1 MAVDVGTRGRNGA
14 APILAPPI
22 SEADREL
29 LAPWIKRKDLARQ
42 DRKRYEQ
49 QWAINQFFAAGIQWL
64 SMEQATG
71 RIAEDPNARDKRGRP
86 LDVVDV
92 LSQYNGT
99 VIGKLAQGDMRPE
112 LLSLYDNDAQ
122 ADLYTEQLNAAVG
135 FAWDEETKADRRFLA
150 ILRTL
155 VELGTAGVRC
165 RVDRVSGKLLAP
177 EWPHAN
183 GQPLLGDGEAQQ
195 HMEQM
200 YTAGLPVDLRP
211 LREAKIALEKLSPWN
226 ILPPPGI
233 EDADEFPWELIV
245 RPVHIPELKMIYGER
260 AAGVTA
266 DKIEDMGML
275 AYSVQRT
282 TASQAQ
288 QPAVVS
294 GLKEHALTY
303 TGYLRPNNE
312 YPDGQTVVFTHDG
325 HLLDQV
331 EQLPYTLT
339 PWGPRSGITYFRWG
353 ILEGRFWG
361 RSFMEPGI
369 GPQKVRNKRS
379 SQIDLTIDSG
389 QNKIFVEEG
398 SIDTAKL
405 KGVPN
410 EIVKVKPGAMMPK
423 SDGGI
428 QPGAWMQADLELQDT
443 NIQKALGIYGVG
455 LGENP
460 QAVTTYGQLALL
472 NENESTKFGPIAQD
486 FKLGV
491 CDVVRDM
498 VEAMKQWPA
507 DKQVL
512 IAGDENKIRA
522 LAFDAKKAIPAAF
535 LVRPASGAALPRSEG
550 AELQKVTDI
559 MNQAVATGIAVGPFA
574 ADWMAWFVQSLN
586 EGKAEEIPKVG
597 LGVEQHRKA
606 ALENVVMVHTGQVL
620 PVAPEDDAQIH
631 VTEHDEEIVRLQET
645 LAQGDQQADHIIQAI
660 EQHKQLHLEQAQKN
674 AGQGPTPPPMGPG
687 PPGQPPPPSP
697 GAAPSGGLPSSTPG
711 GNALAAA

>member
-1 MAVDVGTRGRNGA
+1 MAINVATRDRNGA
-14 APILAPPI
+14 APIVAPPI
-22 SEADREL
+22 SETDREL
-29 LAPWIKRKDLARQ
+29 LVPWIRRRDQART
-42 DRKRYEQ
+42 DRRRYEHA
-49 QWAINQFFAAGIQWL
+49 WSVSQFFAAGIQWL
-64 SMEQATG
+64 ASEQATG
-71 RIAEDPNARDKRGRP
+71 RIMEDPNARDKRGRP

-92 LSQYNGT
+92 LSQYCGT

-135 FAWDEETKADRRFLA
+135 FAWDEECKADKRFLA

-155 VELGTAGVRC
+155 VELGTAGIRC
-165 RVDRVSGKLLAP
+165 RVDRVSGKLIAP

-195 HMEQM
+195 HMDQM
-200 YTAGLPVDLRP
+200 YTAGLPVDMRP
-211 LREAKIALEKLSPWN
+211 LREAKLALEKLSPWN

-233 EDADEFPWELIV
+233 EDPGEWPWELIV
-245 RPVHIPELKMIYGER
+245 RPVHIPELKMVYGSK
-260 AAGVTA
+260 ASGVTA
-266 DKIEDMGML
+266 DRIEDMGML
-275 AYSVQRT
+275 AYSVQRYNL
-282 TASQAQ
+282 SNSGMQ

-303 TGYLRPNNE
+303 TGYRRPDNE
-312 YPDGQTVVFTHDG
+312 YPSGETVVFTHDG
-325 HLLDQV
+325 HLLDRV
-331 EQLPYTLT
+331 EALPYTQS

-369 GPQKVRNKRS
+369 GPQKIRNKRS

-398 SIDTAKL
+398 SIDTSKL

-410 EIVKVKPGAMMPK
+410 EIVKVKPGATMPK

-486 FKLGV
+486 FKLNV

-498 VEAMKQWPA
+498 IEAMKQWPA
-507 DKQVL
+507 DKQIL
-512 IAGDENKIRA
+512 IAGDENKLRA
-522 LAFDAKKAIPAAF
+522 LAFNAKAAIPAAY
-535 LVRPASGAALPRSEG
+535 LVRPTKQGLPRSEG

-559 MNQAVATGIAVGPFA
+559 MNQAVATGAAVQQPA
-574 ADWMAWFVQSLN
+574 EWLAWYVQSLN
-586 EGKAEEIPKVG
+586 EGKAEEIPNTG
-597 LGVEQHRKA
+597 LGVEQRRKA

-645 LAQGDQQADHIIQAI
+645 AAQGDQVAGHLIQVI
-660 EQHKQLHLEQAQKN
+660 EQHKQLHLEQAQQN
-674 AGQGPTPPPMGPG
+674 AGRVQSSLPPQGPAPG
-687 PPGQPPPPSP
+687 PPGSPAPMPP
-697 GAAPSGGLPSSTPG
+697 GASPAGGLPASTPG
-711 GNALAAA
+711 QNSL

>member
-14 APILAPPI
+14 APVTAPPI

-29 LAPWIKRKDLARQ
+29 LAPWIRRRDLARA

-49 QWAINQFFAAGIQWL
+49 TWAVNQFFAAGIQWL
-64 SMEQATG
+64 SLEQATG

-112 LLSLYDNDAQ
+112 LLSMYDNDAQ
-122 ADLYTEQLNAAVG
+122 ADMYAEQLNAAVG
-135 FAWDEETKADRRFLA
+135 FAWDEECKADRRFLA

-155 VELGTAGVRC
+155 VELGTAGIRC

-200 YTAGLPVDLRP
+200 YTAGMPVDLRP
-211 LREAKIALEKLSPWN
+211 LREAKLALEKLSPWN

-233 EDADEFPWELIV
+233 EDSDEWPWELIV
-245 RPVHIPELKMIYGER
+245 RPVHIPELKMVYGDK

-266 DKIEDMGML
+266 DRIEDMGML

-282 TASQAQ
+282 SSQAA
-288 QPAVVS
+288 QPAVVT
-294 GLKEHALTY
+294 GLKEHALVY
-303 TGYLRPNNE
+303 TGYLKPNNE
-312 YPDGQTVVFTHDG
+312 YPDGQTVVYTHDG

-331 EQLPYTLT
+331 ESLPYTQS

-361 RSFMEPGI
+361 RAFMEPGV
-369 GPQKVRNKRS
+369 GPQKIRNKRS

-389 QNKIFVEEG
+389 QNKIFIEEG
-398 SIDTAKL
+398 SIDTSKL

-410 EIVKVKPGAMMPK
+410 EIVKVKPGATMPK

-486 FKLGV
+486 FKLNV

-498 VEAMKQWPA
+498 IEAMKQWPA
-507 DKQVL
+507 DKQIL
-512 IAGDENKIRA
+512 IAGDENKLRA
-522 LAFDAKKAIPAAF
+522 LAFNAKAAVPSAY
-535 LVRPASGAALPRSEG
+535 LVRPASGSALPRSEG

-559 MNQAVATGIAVGPFA
+559 MNQAVATGAAVQQPA
-574 ADWMAWFVQSLN
+574 EWLAWYVQSLN
-586 EGKAEEIPKVG
+586 EGKADTIPNTG
-597 LGVEQHRKA
+597 LGVEQRRKA
-606 ALENVVMVHTGQVL
+606 ALENVVMVHAGQVL

-631 VTEHDEEIVRLQET
+631 VTEHDEEIVRLQESVAEGD
-645 LAQGDQQADHIIQAI
+645 AQAAQLVQVV
-660 EQHKQLHLEQAQKN
+660 EQHKQLHLEQAQQN
-674 AGQGPTPPPMGPG
+674 AGQVQSSLPPRGPAPG
-687 PPGQPPPPSP
+687 PPGIPTPPSP
-697 GAAPSGGLPSSTPG
+697 GASPAGGLPASTPG
-711 GNALAAA
+711 Q

>member
-1 MAVDVGTRGRNGA
+1 MAIDVASSGRNDA
-14 APILAPPI
+14 AATVAPPI

-29 LAPWIKRKDLARQ
+29 LAPWIRRRDGSRA
-42 DRKRYEQ
+42 DRRRYEH
-49 QWAINQFFAAGIQWL
+49 QWSINQFFAAGIQWL
-64 SMEQATG
+64 SSEQRTG
-71 RIAEDPNARDKRGRP
+71 RIVEDPNARDKKGRP

-99 VIGKLAQGDMRPE
+99 VIGKIAQGDMRPE
-112 LLSLYDNDAQ
+112 LLSMYENDEQAELYA
-122 ADLYTEQLNAAVG
+122 EQLNAAVG
-135 FAWDEETKADRRFLA
+135 FAWDEETKADRRFMA

-155 VELGTAGVRC
+155 VELGTGGVRC
-165 RVDRVSGKLLAP
+165 RVDRVSGKLIAP
-177 EWPHAN
+177 EWPHAD
-183 GQPLLGDGEAQQ
+183 GQPILDPTEAYAHVAQLQ
-195 HMEQM
+195 A
-200 YTAGLPVDLRP
+200 AGMRADLRP
-211 LREAKIALEKLSPWN
+211 LREAKLALEKLSPWN

-233 EDADEFPWELIV
+233 EDPDEFPWELIV
-245 RPVHIPELKMIYGER
+245 RPVHIPELKMIYGAK

-266 DKIEDMGML
+266 DRIEEMGML
-275 AYSVQRT
+275 AYSVQRYNLS
-282 TASQAQ
+282 ASGSQ
-288 QPAVVS
+288 QPAVVA
-294 GLKEHALTY
+294 GLKDHALTY
-303 TGYLRPNNE
+303 TGYLKPNHE
-312 YPDGQTVVFTHDG
+312 FSSGQTVVFTHDG

-331 EQLPYTLT
+331 EGLPYTQD

-361 RSFMEPGI
+361 RAFMEPGI
-369 GPQKVRNKRS
+369 GPQKIRNKRS

-389 QNKIFVEEG
+389 QNKIFIEEG
-398 SIDTAKL
+398 SIDTSKL

-410 EIVKVKPGAMMPK
+410 EIVKVKPGATMPK

-428 QPGAWMQADLELQDT
+428 APGAWMQADVELQDT

-460 QAVTTYGQLALL
+460 TAVTTYGQLALL
-472 NENESTKFGPIAQD
+472 NENEATKFGPIAQD

-512 IAGDENKIRA
+512 IAGDENRLRA
-522 LAFDAKKAIPAAF
+522 LAFDAKKMIPPAY

-559 MNQAVATGIAVGPFA
+559 MNQAVATGAAVQQPA
-574 ADWMAWFVQSLN
+574 EWLAWYVQSLN
-586 EGKAEEIPKVG
+586 EGKAEEIPNTG
-597 LGVEQHRKA
+597 LGVEQRRKA

-631 VTEHDEEIVRLQET
+631 VVEHDEEIVRLQEAVAEGDAEA
-645 LAQGDQQADHIIQAI
+645 AQRVQAI
-660 EQHKQLHLEQAQKN
+660 EQHKQLHLQQAQSN
-674 AGQGPTPPPMGPG
+674 VGQVQSALPPAATPGPAGAQPQTPPQAPVAA
-687 PPGQPPPPSP
+687 PPGAPP
-697 GAAPSGGLPSSTPG
+697 GL
-711 GNALAAA
+711 